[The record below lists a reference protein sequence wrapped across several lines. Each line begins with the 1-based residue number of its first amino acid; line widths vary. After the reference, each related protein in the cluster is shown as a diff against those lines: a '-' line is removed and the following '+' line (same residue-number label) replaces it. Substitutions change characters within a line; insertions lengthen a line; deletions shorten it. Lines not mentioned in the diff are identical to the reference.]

1 MEDIKNTVE
10 AVEAVVEN
18 NDVMTEAVK
27 KGLNNKTVICIVAAT
42 AISAGAAYVIYKK
55 LQKKKAAANEAGAVV
70 TEQTDPN
77 VKMALL
83 KSKPANNE
91 SCENEN
97 PKFEPDENR

>member
-42 AISAGAAYVIYKK
+42 AISAGAAYVIYK
-55 LQKKKAAANEAGAVV
+55 QIQKKAAANEAGTVV

-83 KSKPANNE
+83 KCKPANNE

>member
-10 AVEAVVEN
+10 EVEAVVEN

-42 AISAGAAYVIYKK
+42 AISAGAAYVIYKQI
-55 LQKKKAAANEAGAVV
+55 QKKKAVANEAGTEVV
-70 TEQTDPN
+70 KSESK

-97 PKFEPDENR
+97 PTFEPDENR

>member
-1 MEDIKNTVE
+1 MEETKNTVE

-18 NDVMTEAVK
+18 NGVMTEAVK
-27 KGLNNKTVICIVAAT
+27 KGLNNKTVICMVAAA
-42 AISAGAAYVIYKK
+42 AISAGATYVIYKK
-55 LQKKKAAANEAGAVV
+55 LKQKKAEANEAD
-70 TEQTDPN
+70 TEAEQSEPK

-83 KSKPANNE
+83 KNKPANNE

>member
-27 KGLNNKTVICIVAAT
+27 KGLNNKTVICIVAAA
-42 AISAGAAYVIYKK
+42 AISSGAAYVIYKK
-55 LQKKKAAANEAGAVV
+55 LQKKAAANEVGTVV